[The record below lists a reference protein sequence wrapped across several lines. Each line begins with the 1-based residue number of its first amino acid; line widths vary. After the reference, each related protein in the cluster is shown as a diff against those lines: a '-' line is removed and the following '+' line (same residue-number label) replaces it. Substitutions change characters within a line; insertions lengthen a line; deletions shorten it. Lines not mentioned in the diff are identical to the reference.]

1 LIKIK
6 IKVHQDRGLETK
18 PFPASQWLRIE
29 TTRKQLLSKVGD
41 EGSALSLILD
51 RQKEHI
57 GTKPR
62 VAGSATEENSN
73 RKGKRE
79 RYSREKNWHKSICKK
94 EI

>member
-1 LIKIK
+1 
-6 IKVHQDRGLETK
+6 
-18 PFPASQWLRIE
+18 
-29 TTRKQLLSKVGD
+29 VGD

-73 RKGKRE
+73 KGK
-79 RYSREKNWHKSICKK
+79 KG